1 LAVLWPVSVGYT
13 VALKPWRGSTRRERL
28 PTDWHRLRVAVLKRA
43 DNRCQLQIVG
53 CTEVAA
59 EVDHIVPGDDHRL
72 INLQACCKSCHKKKT
87 VFENKARSVKK
98 MELKKRPVDGHP
110 GTR

>member
-1 LAVLWPVSVGYT
+1 
-13 VALKPWRGSTRRERL
+13 
-28 PTDWHRLRVAVLKRA
+28 
-43 DNRCQLQIVG
+43 
-53 CTEVAA
+53 
-59 EVDHIVPGDDHRL
+59 
-72 INLQACCKSCHKKKT
+72 